1 MKKIKFNM
9 LALSACAFLILWTGC
24 ASEMGDKDKDK
35 GNAHPTQPETLTTF
49 ATQRTVPT
57 RTTLNH
63 TIGNG
68 ADVFWEAGDN
78 IWIDNGGTF
87 VSSISSN
94 IIGKMAHAQFKIPGT
109 LTASSYDVYY
119 TGKASTMGNRV
130 TIKANQTQ
138 TAPNDFVH
146 LGVSGDC
153 GVASATINPMNTNQ
167 YLFQL
172 EHKAAYLC
180 LMPFTSNPL
189 ARNFKLKSVTIKADN
204 DIAGDYAL
212 TTTGLSA
219 APTANGTKEIKLT
232 VNDFTLPAS
241 YAIDNACYIVMAP
254 QTTALNIVYELYNPA
269 TNTTG
274 TVTTNVPSQT
284 YDANGFYDFA
294 SDLVKDY
301 SQETTLYMWDA
312 KRPYYYGKT
321 PPYTAAD
328 APQSKAADP
337 DRWFNDNFTAGHAE
351 VAQYS
356 CRDCPTQIE
365 AAWYLTFYAYK
376 DDNEFWT
383 ANGKVY
389 KGVRRFKKW
398 AYLVADHGASKTAI
412 PTSIPADATGQPDD
426 QAARNPSRFPGYDS
440 SITCTIKNPPQE
452 GSPSPNE
459 MKKYFTLPGADE
471 FGDASYWTSTSCPIR
486 DGYLA
491 GNELI
496 GPYIWFFPM
505 GTVMCNWN
513 YIGRARS
520 VARRAVKFQ

>member
-1 MKKIKFNM
+1 MKKIKFNV
-9 LALSACAFLILWTGC
+9 LTLFACAFLVLWTGC
-24 ASEMGDKDKDK
+24 ASEMGDNDKDK
-35 GNAHPTQPETLTTF
+35 AHPTQPETFTTF
-49 ATQRTVPT
+49 AAQAMVPT
-57 RTTLNH
+57 RTTLSH

-78 IWIDNGGTF
+78 IWIDNSGTF
-87 VSSISSN
+87 VSSVSSN
-94 IIGKMAHAQFKIPGT
+94 ITGRMAHAQFSMPGT
-109 LTASSYDVYY
+109 LTASSYNVYY
-119 TGKASTMGNRV
+119 TGKASTMANRV
-130 TIKANQTQ
+130 TIKATQSQTS
-138 TAPNDFVH
+138 PNDFAH

-153 GVASATINPMNTNQ
+153 GIASANINPMNTNE
-167 YLFQL
+167 YIFQL

-189 ARNFKLKSVTIKADN
+189 ARNFKLKSITIKAEN

-212 TTTGLSA
+212 TTAGLSA
-219 APTANGTKEIKLT
+219 APTANGAKEIKLT
-232 VNDFTLPAS
+232 VSDFTLPAS

-274 TVTTNVPSQT
+274 TFTTNVPSQT

-376 DDNEFWT
+376 DDEEFWT

-426 QAARNPSRFPGYDS
+426 QTIYDPSSFPGYDPS
-440 SITCTIKNPPQE
+440 VTVLIKASLE

-459 MKKYFTLPGADE
+459 MKKYFTLPGE
-471 FGDASYWTSTSCPIR
+471 GELGNSYWTSTSCPIR

-491 GNELI
+491 GNDLL
-496 GPYIWFFPM
+496 GPYIWFFSM
-505 GTVMCNWN
+505 GTIMCNWN
-513 YIGRARS
+513 YIGSGRDA
-520 VARRAVKFQ
+520 ARRAVKFQ

>member
-24 ASEMGDKDKDK
+24 VSEMGDKDK

-49 ATQRTVPT
+49 ATQTTVPT

-78 IWIDNGGTF
+78 IWIDNSGTF

-138 TAPNDFVH
+138 TAPNDFAH

-153 GVASATINPMNTNQ
+153 GVASAAINPMNTNQ

-212 TTTGLSA
+212 TTAGLSA

-412 PTSIPADATGQPDD
+412 PTSIPADATGTPWDRVAQE
-426 QAARNPSRFPGYDS
+426 PSRYPGYDP
-440 SITCTIKNPPQE
+440 SINCTIKNPPQE

-459 MKKYFTLPGADE
+459 MKKYFTLPGDDE
-471 FGDASYWTSTSCPIR
+471 FGTASYWTSTSCPVN
-486 DGYLA
+486 DDYLA

-496 GPYIWFFPM
+496 GPYIWFFPA
-505 GTVMCNWN
+505 GTIMCNWN
-513 YIGRARS
+513 YIGRARYE
-520 VARRAVKFQ
+520 ARRAVKFQ

>member
-1 MKKIKFNM
+1 MKKIKFNV
-9 LALSACAFLILWTGC
+9 LALSACAFLALWTGC
-24 ASEMGDKDKDK
+24 AGEMGDKDKD
-35 GNAHPTQPETLTTF
+35 NTQPTQPETFTTF
-49 ATQRTVPT
+49 ATQATVPT

-78 IWIDNGGTF
+78 IWIDNSGTF

-94 IIGKMAHAQFKIPGT
+94 ITGRMAHAQFSMPGT
-109 LTASSYDVYY
+109 LTAPSYDVYY
-119 TGKASTMGNRV
+119 TGKASTMANRV
-130 TIKANQTQ
+130 TIKATQSQTS
-138 TAPNDFVH
+138 PNDFAH

-153 GVASATINPMNTNQ
+153 GVASASINPMNTNE

-189 ARNFKLKSVTIKADN
+189 ARNFKLKSVTIKAEN

-212 TTTGLSA
+212 TTAGLSA
-219 APTANGTKEIKLT
+219 APMANGTKEIKLT

-274 TVTTNVPSQT
+274 TFTTNVPSQT
-284 YDANGFYDFA
+284 YDANGFYDLA

-337 DRWFNDNFTAGHAE
+337 DRWFNDNYTTGRAE

-376 DDNEFWT
+376 DDDEFWT

-412 PTSIPADATGQPDD
+412 PTSIPADATGDPRDES
-426 QAARNPSRFPGYDS
+426 ARDPSRFPGYDPS
-440 SITCTIKNPPQE
+440 VTVFIKGVRE
-452 GSPSPNE
+452 GSPSPSE
-459 MKKYFTLPGADE
+459 MKKYFTLPGDDE
-471 FGDASYWTSTSCPIR
+471 LGYTSYWTSTSCPIN
-486 DGYLA
+486 DSYLP
-491 GNELI
+491 GNALI
-496 GPYIWFFPM
+496 GPYIFFYPM
-505 GTVMCNWN
+505 GTIMCNWN
-513 YIGRARS
+513 YIGYPRS
-520 VARRAVKFQ
+520 EARRAVKFQ

>member
-212 TTTGLSA
+212 TTAGLSA

-274 TVTTNVPSQT
+274 TFTTNVPSQT

-337 DRWFNDNFTAGHAE
+337 DRWFNDNYTTGRAE

-412 PTSIPADATGQPDD
+412 PTSIPADATATSWDRVAQE
-426 QAARNPSRFPGYDS
+426 PSRYPGYDP
-440 SITCTIKNPPQE
+440 SINCTIKNPPQE

-459 MKKYFTLPGADE
+459 MKKYFTLPGDDE
-471 FGDASYWTSTSCPIR
+471 FGTASYWTSTSCPVH
-486 DGYLA
+486 DDYLA

-496 GPYIWFFPM
+496 GPYIWFFPA
-505 GTVMCNWN
+505 GTIMCNWN
-513 YIGRARS
+513 YIGRARYE
-520 VARRAVKFQ
+520 ARRAVKFQ

>member
-212 TTTGLSA
+212 TTAGLSA

-337 DRWFNDNFTAGHAE
+337 DRWFNDNYTTGRAE

-376 DDNEFWT
+376 DDDEFWT

-412 PTSIPADATGQPDD
+412 PTSIPADATGKPTDEV
-426 QAARNPSRFPGYDS
+426 ARNPSRFPGYDP
-440 SITCTIKNPPQE
+440 SINCTIKNPPQE
-452 GSPSPNE
+452 GSPSPSE
-459 MKKYFTLPGADE
+459 MKKYFTLPGDDE
-471 FGDASYWTSTSCPIR
+471 FGTASYWTSTSCPVH
-486 DGYLA
+486 DDYLA

-496 GPYIWFFPM
+496 GPYIWVLPM

-520 VARRAVKFQ
+520 EARRAVKFQ

>member
-138 TAPNDFVH
+138 TAPNDFAH

-212 TTTGLSA
+212 TTAGLSA

-337 DRWFNDNFTAGHAE
+337 DRWFNDNYTTGRAE
-351 VAQYS
+351 VAQHS

-389 KGVRRFKKW
+389 KGVRRFKQW

-412 PTSIPADATGQPDD
+412 PTSIPADATGKPTDEV
-426 QAARNPSRFPGYDS
+426 ARNPSRFPGYDP
-440 SITCTIKNPPQE
+440 SINCTIKNPPQE

-459 MKKYFTLPGADE
+459 MKKYFTLPGDDE
-471 FGDASYWTSTSCPIR
+471 FGTASYWTSTSCPVH
-486 DGYLA
+486 DDYLA

-496 GPYIWFFPM
+496 GPYIWVLPM

-520 VARRAVKFQ
+520 EARRAVKFQ